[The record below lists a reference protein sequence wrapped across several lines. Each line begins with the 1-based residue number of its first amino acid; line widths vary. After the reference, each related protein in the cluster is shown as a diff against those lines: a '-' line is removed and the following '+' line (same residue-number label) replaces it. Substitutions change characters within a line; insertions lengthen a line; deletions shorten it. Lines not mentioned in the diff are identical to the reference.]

1 MVSFRSAL
9 FLALATLWSAVL
21 AVLFLPLLIMPWRW
35 AQGATRFWLR
45 GFLALVAWVC
55 GLRYRVVGAENVP
68 AGAAIVASKHQ
79 SAWDTFVFHQVLK
92 DPVYV
97 MKRELFRIPL
107 IGWYMRKVGSIG
119 IDRTARIHALKTIAA
134 DAKRALA
141 EGRQIVIFPEGTRVA
156 PGDER
161 PYRAGIAAL
170 YEAASVPVVP
180 VALNSGVFWGR
191 RSFRKY
197 PGLITLAFLPP
208 IAPGLDRRTFAVTL
222 RARMEAESRR
232 LAVEAEAQLA
242 SSAASPG
249 NVGSDRRTLFVESG
263 DNDKTSR

>member
-1 MVSFRSAL
+1 MTILRSAL
-9 FLALATLWSAVL
+9 FFAAAILWSAVL
-21 AVLFLPLLIMPWRW
+21 AIVFLPLLVTPQRW
-35 AQGATRFWLR
+35 VHKATRFWLC
-45 GFLALVAWVC
+45 GVLALVAAIC
-55 GLRYRVVGAENVP
+55 GLRYRVAGAENLP

-79 SAWDTFVFHQVLK
+79 SAWDTFVFHQVL
-92 DPVYV
+92 DYPVYV

-107 IGWYMRKVGSIG
+107 VGWYMRKVGSIG
-119 IDRTARIHALKTIAA
+119 IDRTARIHALKMIAA

-141 EGRQIVIFPEGTRVA
+141 AGRQIVIFPEGTRVA

-208 IAPGLDRRTFAVTL
+208 IAPGLDRRTFVATL

-232 LAVEAEAQLA
+232 LAAEAEAQLA
-242 SSAASPG
+242 PHG
-249 NVGSDRRTLFVESG
+249 RVGADGAPHSVDSEDKVEPP
-263 DNDKTSR
+263 R

>member
-1 MVSFRSAL
+1 MTILRSAL
-9 FLALATLWSAVL
+9 FFAAAILWSAVL
-21 AVLFLPLLIMPWRW
+21 AIAFLPLLIMPRRW
-35 AQGATRFWLR
+35 VHKATRFWLC
-45 GFLALVAWVC
+45 GILALVAAIC
-55 GLRYRVVGAENVP
+55 GLRYRVAGAENLP

-79 SAWDTFVFHQVLK
+79 SAWDTFVFHQVLD

-119 IDRTARIHALKTIAA
+119 IDRNARVHALKMIAL

-141 EGRQIVIFPEGTRVA
+141 SGRQIVIFPEGTRVA

-180 VALNSGVFWGR
+180 VALNSGIFWGR
-191 RSFRKY
+191 RSFRKH

-208 IAPGLDRRTFAVTL
+208 IAPGLDRRTFASTL
-222 RARMEAESRR
+222 RARIEAESRR
-232 LAVEAEAQLA
+232 LAAEAEAQLA
-242 SSAASPG
+242 PHGQAGTHPAPRPVDS
-249 NVGSDRRTLFVESG
+249 E
-263 DNDKTSR
+263 DKVKPSR